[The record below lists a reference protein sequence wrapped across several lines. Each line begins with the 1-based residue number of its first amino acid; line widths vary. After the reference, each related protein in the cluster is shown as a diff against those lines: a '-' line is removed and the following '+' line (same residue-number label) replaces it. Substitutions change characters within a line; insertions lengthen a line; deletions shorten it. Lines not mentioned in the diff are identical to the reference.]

1 MRNLKKKVV
10 VFATAASLAV
20 VSMTG
25 CASFENADTV
35 ATVGGDKIPAGVANF
50 YARYQQGMIE
60 TNLGSMLGDNM
71 WTQEVSEGK
80 TYEDNVKD
88 SVMDALQQMYILE
101 DHMAEYEVAL
111 TDEEKS
117 AIQVATKKF
126 DEGNGLEAK
135 ELVSGETEYVERV
148 LTLLTIQKKMT
159 DAVTKDVST
168 EVSDEEAAQKSM
180 QYVSFPYTTTDEEG
194 NSKTLTDEEKAALK
208 ETAAA
213 FLEGAKAA
221 EDFAAYATEQGKE
234 AQTATFDSES
244 TSPAAE
250 LIAAADSLGVG
261 GFTDVIETENGL
273 YVAKVTSLLD
283 RDATDAKKETIVNSR
298 KSEKFNEVYDGWKK
312 DTKIK
317 VNKDV
322 WAKVDFQDVGVT
334 VKQNEEEPYTE

>member
-1 MRNLKKKVV
+1 MSRILGRS
-10 VFATAASLAV
+10 AS
-20 VSMTG
+20 
-25 CASFENADTV
+25 C
-35 ATVGGDKIPAGVANF
+35 
-50 YARYQQGMIE
+50 
-60 TNLGSMLGDNM
+60 
-71 WTQEVSEGK
+71 
-80 TYEDNVKD
+80 
-88 SVMDALQQMYILE
+88 
-101 DHMAEYEVAL
+101 
-111 TDEEKS
+111 
-117 AIQVATKKF
+117 
-126 DEGNGLEAK
+126 
-135 ELVSGETEYVERV
+135 
-148 LTLLTIQKKMT
+148 LL
-159 DAVTKDVST
+159 
-168 EVSDEEAAQKSM
+168 
-180 QYVSFPYTTTDEEG
+180 YT
-194 NSKTLTDEEKAALK
+194 S
-208 ETAAA
+208 

-334 VKQNEEEPYTE
+334 VKQNEEEPYTCLLYTSCSGYEDSERILGISLKRNT

>member
-117 AIQVATKKF
+117 AIQEATKKF

-168 EVSDEEAAQKSM
+168 EVSDEEVAQKSM

>member
-10 VFATAASLAV
+10 VFATAASLAA

-71 WTQEVSEGK
+71 WTQEISAGK

-117 AIQVATKKF
+117 AIQEAAKKF
-126 DEGNGLEAK
+126 DEGNELEAK

-180 QYVSFPYTTTDEEG
+180 QYVSFPYTATDEEG

-250 LIAAADSLGVG
+250 LIAATDSLGVG

>member
-71 WTQEVSEGK
+71 WTQEVSGGK

-101 DHMAEYEVAL
+101 DHMAEYEVVL

-117 AIQVATKKF
+117 AIQEAAKKF
-126 DEGNGLEAK
+126 DEGNELEAK

-250 LIAAADSLGVG
+250 LIAATDSLGVG

>member
-117 AIQVATKKF
+117 AIQEATKKF

-180 QYVSFPYTTTDEEG
+180 QYVSFPYTTTDEL
-194 NSKTLTDEEKAALK
+194 S
-208 ETAAA
+208 
-213 FLEGAKAA
+213 
-221 EDFAAYATEQGKE
+221 
-234 AQTATFDSES
+234 
-244 TSPAAE
+244 
-250 LIAAADSLGVG
+250 LIH
-261 GFTDVIETENGL
+261 I
-273 YVAKVTSLLD
+273 
-283 RDATDAKKETIVNSR
+283 
-298 KSEKFNEVYDGWKK
+298 
-312 DTKIK
+312 
-317 VNKDV
+317 
-322 WAKVDFQDVGVT
+322 
-334 VKQNEEEPYTE
+334 

>member
-101 DHMAEYEVAL
+101 DHMAEYEVA
-111 TDEEKS
+111 
-117 AIQVATKKF
+117 
-126 DEGNGLEAK
+126 
-135 ELVSGETEYVERV
+135 
-148 LTLLTIQKKMT
+148 
-159 DAVTKDVST
+159 
-168 EVSDEEAAQKSM
+168 
-180 QYVSFPYTTTDEEG
+180 
-194 NSKTLTDEEKAALK
+194 LTDEEKAALK